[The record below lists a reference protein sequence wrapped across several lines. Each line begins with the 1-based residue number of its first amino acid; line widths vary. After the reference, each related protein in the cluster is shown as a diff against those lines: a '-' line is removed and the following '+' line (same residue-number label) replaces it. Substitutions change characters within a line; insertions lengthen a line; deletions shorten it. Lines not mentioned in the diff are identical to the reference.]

1 MNKMNIG
8 KLAEKFS
15 ASVDKILNFTELVT
29 ADETLVD
36 DHESWCFDHAI
47 IRLCREFENFM
58 LHCLIGLINND
69 SSTLSS
75 KTGIEFPQH
84 MKVEICE
91 YLVRGDGYFDFK
103 GRSGLIKKIKQFVP
117 SKPENWFLKIVKKCE
132 YKNSLDRLI
141 ALRNFAAHNSPH
153 AKKSALEY
161 TGQQNMSSSGAWLKI
176 SDPRQTDGNRFT
188 KICESLKRMAK
199 EIGNMAEAE
208 AEAEAKEIE
217 NQAR

>member
-8 KLAEKFS
+8 KLVDNFS
-15 ASVDKILNFTELVT
+15 ASVGNILKFTQLVT

-36 DHESWCFDHAI
+36 EHEIWCFDFAI

-91 YLVRGDGYFDFK
+91 YLVRGDGYFDFR

-117 SKPENWFLKIVKKCE
+117 SDPEHWFLEIVRKCE
-132 YKNSLDRLI
+132 YKKSLDQLI

-153 AKKSALEY
+153 AKKSALES

-176 SDPRQTDGNRFT
+176 SDQRQTDGNRFT

-199 EIGNMAEAE
+199 EIGNMAK
-208 AEAEAKEIE
+208 AKEIE
-217 NQAR
+217 NQAC